1 MNIEQAR
8 FNMVE
13 QQIRPCEIFDEKLL
27 ELLLKVKRENFV
39 PAMYKDIAFSD
50 VEIPLPGGH
59 KMLLPRVASK
69 LIQELELKNTDK
81 VLEIAT
87 GSGYVT
93 ALLAKMSEFVYSV
106 EISKVNLQLAVNSL
120 TKASI
125 NNVSIINA
133 DGSAGLVEKAPFDK
147 IFIGGAFFNGIP
159 EAIKQQLKVGGILVG
174 FVSGGGV
181 THAVKISRV
190 HQNEF
195 YCTNLFE
202 TAVEYLD
209 NVQTQEFKF

>member
-27 ELLLKVKRENFV
+27 KLLLKVKRENFV
-39 PAMYKDIAFSD
+39 PAIYKDIAFSD
-50 VEIPLPGGH
+50 TEIPLPGGH
-59 KMLLPRVASK
+59 KMLLPRVAAK
-69 LIQELELKNTDK
+69 LIQELEVKSTDK

-93 ALLAKMSEFVYSV
+93 ALLAKMSEFVYSL
-106 EISKVNLQLAVNSL
+106 EISKVNLQLAVNNL

-125 NNVSIINA
+125 NNVSVINA
-133 DGSAGLVEKAPFDK
+133 DGSLGLANKAPFDK
-147 IFIGGAFFNGIP
+147 IFVGGAFFNGIP
-159 EAIKQQLKVGGILVG
+159 DAIKQQLKVDGVLVG
-174 FVSGGGV
+174 FVSGAGV
-181 THAVKISRV
+181 THAVKINRIS
-190 HQNEF
+190 QGEF
-195 YCTNLFE
+195 CYTNLFE
-202 TAVEYLD
+202 TEVEYLD